1 MKKSN
6 LITIICLFVY
16 VNGNAQDINPAEN
29 LVVHD
34 TRDVNDLPSS
44 FKKEIRADMKSLS
57 TIGLNGSGFSTNLTI
72 APWIDSS
79 AGYNHQIGFTDDEIF
94 YRSGNIASNTWHSWM
109 RILTSDLHGNA
120 EILGR
125 PLNQYEESHVS
136 YCLGNKGLNNGY
148 HKWKMLTASYAGGYG
163 VKSNGYE
170 IWEYP
175 DVLNQNAAKRRFVI
189 QTSRDQN
196 SFSAI
201 IIGPKGGLHIGYPPH
216 SEVADINDLSVN
228 GNVGI
233 GTLDTQGYKLA
244 VNGTV
249 RAKEIRVEINPE
261 WPDYVFAKGYKLPT
275 LDEVKQHIEKEG
287 TLPDVPNKA
296 DVKANGVD
304 LGEMNALLLQKIEEL
319 TLYILKMQEEVNQLK
334 SNNK

>member
-1 MKKSN
+1 M
-6 LITIICLFVY
+6 Y

-44 FKKEIRADMKSLS
+44 FK
-57 TIGLNGSGFSTNLTI
+57 N
-72 APWIDSS
+72 
-79 AGYNHQIGFTDDEIF
+79 
-94 YRSGNIASNTWHSWM
+94 
-109 RILTSDLHGNA
+109 
-120 EILGR
+120 
-125 PLNQYEESHVS
+125 HVS

-175 DVLNQNAAKRRFVI
+175 DVLNQDAAKRRFVI

-233 GTLDTQGYKLA
+233 GTLDT
-244 VNGTV
+244 
-249 RAKEIRVEINPE
+249 RI
-261 WPDYVFAKGYKLPT
+261 
-275 LDEVKQHIEKEG
+275 
-287 TLPDVPNKA
+287 
-296 DVKANGVD
+296 
-304 LGEMNALLLQKIEEL
+304 
-319 TLYILKMQEEVNQLK
+319 
-334 SNNK
+334 